1 MNKIGTKTIL
11 IALIIGLTAGAGF
24 AIYSNKVTSQQA
36 TDYVTLG
43 KHNITIQRAVGQN
56 GEIIT
61 LIGAPAYGTQDFE
74 AYKAE
79 RMSIL
84 KEAARKDPYKIA
96 WATIT
101 FKGIRAGELGILKTK
116 YSLKFLDIS
125 GSASNN
131 LENDSDAS
139 GIGINAELVGE
150 NLELFSRIYYVSVKA
165 TLVDLDWI
173 AGEPDVILVDLNTE
187 HEIHGPPLVNRIES

>member
-1 MNKIGTKTIL
+1 MNKIGAKSIS
-11 IALIIGLTAGAGF
+11 IALTIGLAAGAVF
-24 AIYSNKVTSQQA
+24 ALYSSQIPSQQA

-43 KHNITIQRAVGQN
+43 KYNTTIERVVGQN

-61 LIGAPAYGTQDFE
+61 LIVAPAYGTQDFE

-79 RMSIL
+79 RMSFL
-84 KEAARKDPYKIA
+84 KETARKDPYIIA

-101 FKGIRAGELGILKTK
+101 FKGIRAEELGILKTK
-116 YSLKFLDIS
+116 YSLKLLDIS

-150 NLELFSRIYYVSVKA
+150 NLELFSRIHYVSAKA
-165 TLVDLDWI
+165 ALVDLDWI
-173 AGEPDVILVDLNTE
+173 AGEPGVILVDLNTE
-187 HEIHGPPLVNRIES
+187 NEIHGPPFINRMEP